1 LEGFGRLRPI
11 VCLPVVALT
20 LLGAAPTGWSAAD
33 APDVAG
39 FEATVQPF
47 IEESC
52 VPCHND
58 RRKRGGLSLESYQSV
73 ESVARDPNTWEK
85 ALAKLKTG
93 EMPPEED
100 PRPDPDTLAAV
111 TGWIDREIDRVD
123 RTAEADPGR
132 VTIRRLNRTEY
143 NNTIRDLL
151 GVDMSPADDF
161 PQDDS
166 GYGFDNIGDVL
177 SVSPVL
183 MERYLLAAE
192 RVARLAVFGPEPL
205 KPTLERKNAGA
216 RKIVESTTIPTRYD
230 ETGLSLPNA
239 VHAVHRFPV
248 DAEYLF
254 RVFPG
259 GIRPAA
265 SEPTTFTLW
274 IDGKEIASQPLD
286 VTNQASFDTD
296 QQELFGKTLEFRT
309 RVSAGEHWVAVSVPR
324 LYEGLP
330 ASYNGPKPSKLPP
343 FVWPE
348 FKPPRFNPTPERI
361 EQARKRYEENRA
373 RVRPANDARVGY
385 FEIGGPYDQVT
396 GPLPASREKIFI
408 CGHPR
413 GRHVNGCATRIV
425 SSLAERAFRRPV
437 PAAEA
442 AKYVSLFREARQR
455 GDTFDAGIVVAL
467 QALLVTPDFLFRIEH
482 DRPSSGVLAAVG
494 PHELATRLSYFL
506 WGSLPDETLRAH
518 AASGAIRKR
527 DVLARE
533 VTRMLADPRARNLV
547 REFGGQWLQFRALE
561 NVKPD
566 VEKFP
571 DFDTYLRMSM
581 REETE
586 RFFARI
592 VSEDRSILEFL
603 DAKYTFMNERLA
615 RHYGVEDVHGPQFRL
630 VTLADPNRGGVLTHG
645 SVLTVSSYSTRTSPV
660 LRGKWVLDNLL
671 DAPPPEPPP
680 NVPIIDEAAIGASA
694 TQREQLEAHRKN
706 PTCASCHRRMD
717 PLGFGLENFDAIG
730 KWREADG
737 KFKVDASGSL
747 PDGRSFDGPGELRAI
762 LASEREAFAKALTSK
777 MLTYALGRGLEPYD
791 RRTVRMIARKLPEHD
806 YRFSGL
812 VLEIVNSLPFQ
823 MRRTASGPS
832 HAWLRTPPASSL
844 CSRGPCAVLAGPTG
858 VATP

>member
-1 LEGFGRLRPI
+1 MRRAFI
-11 VCLPVVALT
+11 YLPVAALA
-20 LLGAAPTGWSAAD
+20 LLGAAPIGESAAD
-33 APDVAG
+33 APDEAA

-47 IEESC
+47 LEDTC
-52 VPCHND
+52 LPCHND
-58 RRKRGGLSLESYQSV
+58 RRQRGGLNLESFQSV
-73 ESVARDPNTWEK
+73 DSVARDTNTWEK
-85 ALAKLKTG
+85 ALAKLRTG

-100 PRPDPDTLAAV
+100 PRPHPETLEAVAA
-111 TGWIDREIDRVD
+111 WIDREIERVD
-123 RTAEADPGR
+123 RLAPPEPGR

-151 GVDMSPADDF
+151 GVDVNPADDF

-192 RVARLAVFGPEPL
+192 RVARLAVFGPEPM
-205 KPTLERKNAGA
+205 KATLERKNAGA
-216 RKIVESTTIPTRYD
+216 RKIVESTTVPAQYD

-239 VHAVHRFPV
+239 VHALHRFPV

-265 SEPTTFTLW
+265 SEPVTFTLW
-274 IDGKEIASQPLD
+274 IDGREVASQMLD
-286 VTNQASFDTD
+286 VTNQASFATD

-309 RVSAGEHWVAVSVPR
+309 RVSAGEHWVAVSIPR

-330 ASYNGPKPSKLPP
+330 PSYNGPNPSKLPP
-343 FVWPE
+343 FEWPE
-348 FKPPRFNPTPERI
+348 FRAPRFNPTPERI
-361 EQARKRYEENRA
+361 AEARKRYDENKA
-373 RVRPANDARVGY
+373 RIRPTNDARVGH
-385 FEIGGPYDQVT
+385 FEIGGPYEQSL
-396 GPLPASREKIFI
+396 GPVPGSREKVFI

-413 GRHVNGCATRIV
+413 GKHVAGCARRIV
-425 SSLAERAFRRPV
+425 TSLAERAFRRPV
-437 PAAEA
+437 PVAEA
-442 AKYVSLFREARQR
+442 AKYTGLFRQARQR
-455 GDTFDAGIVVAL
+455 GDRFDEGIAVAL
-467 QALLVTPDFLFRIEH
+467 QALLVSPDFLFRLER
-482 DRPSSGVLAAVG
+482 DRGDGKALVAVG

-506 WGSLPDETLRAH
+506 WASQPDAQLRAH
-518 AASGAIRKR
+518 ADSGALRTPR
-527 DVLARE
+527 VLAAE
-533 VTRMLADPRARNLV
+533 VRRMLADPRATSLV
-547 REFGGQWLQFRALE
+547 REFGGQWLQYRALE

-566 VEKFP
+566 IEKFP

-592 VSEDRSILEFL
+592 VAEDRSILEFL
-603 DAKYTFMNERLA
+603 DAKYTYLNERLA
-615 RHYGVEDVHGPQFRL
+615 RHYGVPGVSGPAFRL
-630 VTLADPNRGGVLTHG
+630 VSLADPNRGGVMTHG

-671 DAPPPEPPP
+671 DAPPPDPPP
-680 NVPIIDEAAIGASA
+680 NTPAIDEAAIGASA
-694 TQREQLEAHRKN
+694 TQREQLEAHRAN

-717 PLGFGLENFDAIG
+717 PLGFGLENFDPIG
-730 KWREADG
+730 KWRDVDG
-737 KFKVDASGSL
+737 KFPVDASGTL

-762 LASEREAFAKALTSK
+762 LSSERDAFAKALTAK

-823 MRRTASGPS
+823 MRRGVT
-832 HAWLRTPPASSL
+832 TP
-844 CSRGPCAVLAGPTG
+844 
-858 VATP
+858 